1 MIRNLIFDWSGT
13 LVDDLTPV
21 LEATNRVFAAHG
33 KPPFD
38 RQAFREKFYLPYE
51 GFYKEHIPHAPLH
64 ELEEIFR
71 EVFREL
77 HHSVTLLPGPL
88 LGRRWMRCNNPA
100 VQVAESSAS
109 QS

>member
-38 RQAFREKFYLPYE
+38 RQAFREEFYLTY
-51 GFYKEHIPHAPLH
+51 L
-64 ELEEIFR
+64 
-71 EVFREL
+71 
-77 HHSVTLLPGPL
+77 S
-88 LGRRWMRCNNPA
+88 
-100 VQVAESSAS
+100 
-109 QS
+109 